1 MTRAGPLS
9 RQITALDRPNSP
21 HIVGEAVNRVPEYES
36 VVVVAAADGTATAAT
51 AVQVGRVR

>member
-1 MTRAGPLS
+1 MTRTGPLS

-36 VVVVAAADGTATAAT
+36 VDVVAAAAGTAAAGT
-51 AVQVGRVR
+51 AVEVGRVR